1 MIVHRLRA
9 WFSRV
14 VAVVASQRRAYPG
27 GRTLPPVHALAIPM
41 PGTAARLHGTG
52 LASSHWLDDSRRLRM
67 RPSRPPALPPPSREH
82 LRQILRDPRWA
93 AVFDLSQPSR
103 SPRAPQVAQQA
114 IESAPSRP
122 LATPIPPTSEPSL
135 SDEERRRLVF
145 LRQMVRRGVYNE
157 GFAPAQLPEQ
167 YRPPTPGPESPPPE
181 SPRA

>member
-1 MIVHRLRA
+1 MIVHRLKA

-14 VAVVASQRRAYPG
+14 VALVASQRRAYPG
-27 GRTLPPVHALAIPM
+27 GSTLPPLHVRSIPT
-41 PGTAARLHGTG
+41 PATAARLHGAG
-52 LASSHWLDDSRRLRM
+52 LASSHWLDDSRRM
-67 RPSRPPALPPPSREH
+67 RPSRPPLLPSPSREH

-93 AVFDLSQPSR
+93 AVFDLSQSSR
-103 SPRAPQVAQQA
+103 MPRAPQVAQQA

-122 LATPIPPTSEPSL
+122 LATPIPPSSEPSL

-167 YRPPTPGPESPPPE
+167 YRPPTTGPESPPPD
-181 SPRA
+181 SPRV